1 MKRVN
6 TPGSFLRCLVTLVAT
21 LGLLVFAIACGA
33 TRLYEGPA
41 RAETEIAI
49 IHDDFQYYAFFWRHV
64 LVETVNGKST
74 VRFLRGLKTEV
85 PPGRHTLG
93 VRFRDY
99 RFGQLRVAKEL
110 CWIDFHA
117 TAGGEYKFESETSGD
132 VWQIWLSDKQTGE
145 QTFCDY
151 KQPGQI
157 TMLNT
162 EKPKG

>member
-85 PPGRHTLG
+85 PPGSPR
-93 VRFRDY
+93 
-99 RFGQLRVAKEL
+99 
-110 CWIDFHA
+110 
-117 TAGGEYKFESETSGD
+117 
-132 VWQIWLSDKQTGE
+132 
-145 QTFCDY
+145 
-151 KQPGQI
+151 
-157 TMLNT
+157 
-162 EKPKG
+162 